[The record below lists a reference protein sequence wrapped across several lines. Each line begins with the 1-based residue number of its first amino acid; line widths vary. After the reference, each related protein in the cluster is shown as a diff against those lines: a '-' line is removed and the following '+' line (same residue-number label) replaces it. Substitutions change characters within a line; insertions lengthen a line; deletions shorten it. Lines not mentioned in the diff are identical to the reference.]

1 MTWGRKVATVHI
13 LLQKSLKKADG
24 AGDELRL
31 RNHRAR
37 KPEAEGLLAWGT
49 GLETMSAKQLMTAGF
64 VSELRKSVL
73 YFT

>member
-1 MTWGRKVATVHI
+1 MGE
-13 LLQKSLKKADG
+13 KSGNSPHPIAEELKKADG

-31 RNHRAR
+31 HNHRAR
-37 KPEAEGLLAWGT
+37 KPEAERLLAWGT
-49 GLETMSAKQLMTAGF
+49 GLETVSAKQLVTAGF